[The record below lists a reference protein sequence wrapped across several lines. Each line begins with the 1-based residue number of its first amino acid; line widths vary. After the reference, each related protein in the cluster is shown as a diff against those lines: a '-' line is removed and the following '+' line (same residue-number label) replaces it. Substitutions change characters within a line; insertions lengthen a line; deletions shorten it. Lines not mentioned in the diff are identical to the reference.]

1 MFMYDFIKQLEKEMD
16 KKLKKIMSE
25 DMNIMKRCLDSSQIY
40 EEAFV
45 RLKKYISE
53 YHFRSVDEEIV
64 FFRDTKPKLFYKL
77 IYYRKIYNIEMNRP
91 FGIESQRAYLIDEIE
106 AINRYNAKRSDFVRY
121 YRSGLT
127 NLDSLY
133 YLRNRTD
140 TALYLE
146 SFYYERDPLFST
158 TCDYKVARILANEL
172 LITYLTEQLEA
183 LELHHQNNY
192 FLPFKRLTWQ
202 DHKTDLIELIY
213 LLDSKGSLDN
223 VSLTELASYLANV
236 FNTQIDPNLSRTFC
250 DMKIRNTPTPW
261 IDRAKEELL
270 KRMRIWRRKKKNG
283 DSE

>member
-1 MFMYDFIKQLEKEMD
+1 MLKFNIQTLKFNAMYDFIKQLEKEMD
-16 KKLKKIMSE
+16 RKLKKIMSE

-53 YHFRSVDEEIV
+53 YHFQSVDDEIV

-133 YLRNRTD
+133 
-140 TALYLE
+140 
-146 SFYYERDPLFST
+146 
-158 TCDYKVARILANEL
+158 
-172 LITYLTEQLEA
+172 
-183 LELHHQNNY
+183 
-192 FLPFKRLTWQ
+192 
-202 DHKTDLIELIY
+202 
-213 LLDSKGSLDN
+213 
-223 VSLTELASYLANV
+223 
-236 FNTQIDPNLSRTFC
+236 
-250 DMKIRNTPTPW
+250 
-261 IDRAKEELL
+261 
-270 KRMRIWRRKKKNG
+270 
-283 DSE
+283 